1 VILFNLSGH
10 GLLDLSAYDQYLHDG
25 MISGSVAEG
34 QLEGLAERL
43 PKVKMP

>member
-1 VILFNLSGH
+1 
-10 GLLDLSAYDQYLHDG
+10 

-34 QLEGLAERL
+34 QLEGLADRL